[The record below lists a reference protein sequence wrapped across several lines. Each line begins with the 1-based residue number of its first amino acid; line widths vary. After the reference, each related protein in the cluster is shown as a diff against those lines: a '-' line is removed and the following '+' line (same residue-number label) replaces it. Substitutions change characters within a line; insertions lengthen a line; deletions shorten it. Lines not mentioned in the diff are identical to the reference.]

1 MDAMRNLGIFK
12 IALASTGALLVA
24 GVALVI
30 TASAAGLPAGLVAA
44 ASPSPKPAESPDA
57 ARAQYCQTFVNN
69 FAAALGKKPA
79 DVQAAAQKA
88 FGQTLDQAVKDG
100 KLTQARADQMKQK
113 AASGS
118 LCSGMPLGRLGEQ
131 RAGGHAPGGLGA
143 GMFLGDAAKA
153 LGMNQPDL
161 QAALKN
167 GQTLQQ
173 IAASKGMN
181 EQQFRDAFSAQVKN
195 DLDAKVKAGTVT
207 QAQEDAILNRLK
219 TAPLPF
225 WNRAPSAH
233 RANPTPAPSPTTS

>member
-1 MDAMRNLGIFK
+1 MRTPRIMK
-12 IALASTGALLVA
+12 ITLAALGALLVA

-44 ASPSPKPAESPDA
+44 ASPSPKTSQPRDA

-69 FAAALGKKPA
+69 FASALGKKPA

-88 FGQTLDQAVKDG
+88 LGQTLDQAVKDG
-100 KLTQARADQMKQK
+100 KLTQAQADQMKQK

-118 LCSGMPLGRLGEQ
+118 LCSGMPLGQIGRG
-131 RAGGHAPGGLGA
+131 APGAHGAGLGA
-143 GMFLGDAAKA
+143 GMFLSDAAKA
-153 LGMNQPDL
+153 LGMNESDL

-181 EQQFRDAFSAQVKN
+181 EQQFRDAFSTQVKS
-195 DLDAKVKAGTVT
+195 DLDAKVKAGTLT
-207 QAQEDAILNRLK
+207 QAQEDAVLNHLK

-225 WNRAPSAH
+225 WNQAP
-233 RANPTPAPSPTTS
+233 RRGTPKPAPTTS

>member
-1 MDAMRNLGIFK
+1 MRTPGIFK
-12 IALASTGALLVA
+12 IALATAGALLVA
-24 GVALVI
+24 GAALVI

-44 ASPSPKPAESPDA
+44 ASPSPEPVESPDA

-69 FAAALGKKPA
+69 FASALGKKPA

-100 KLTQARADQMKQK
+100 KLTQAQADQMKQK

-118 LCSGMPLGRLGEQ
+118 LCSGMPFGRLGEQ
-131 RAGGHAPGGLGA
+131 GTGGHAPGGLSP
-143 GMFLGDAAKA
+143 GMVLGDAAKA
-153 LGMNQPDL
+153 LGMSQSDL

-219 TAPLPF
+219 TASLPF
-225 WNRAPSAH
+225 WNGAGRGHPRPAPSA
-233 RANPTPAPSPTTS
+233 TTG